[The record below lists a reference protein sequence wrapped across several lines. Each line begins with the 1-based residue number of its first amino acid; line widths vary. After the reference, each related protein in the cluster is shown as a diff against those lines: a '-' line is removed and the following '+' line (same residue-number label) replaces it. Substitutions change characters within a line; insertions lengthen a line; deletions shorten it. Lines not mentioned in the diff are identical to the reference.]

1 MAGPSPD
8 RTPNTSRRVCKLK
21 SRGSPK
27 SPAFLRPFL
36 HADAI
41 VEQPEKIKSNKI
53 QFHEFFLTKFHFLQ
67 FQKWPKINF

>member
-27 SPAFLRPFL
+27 SPAFLRPFQ

-41 VEQPEKIKSNKI
+41 VEQPENK
-53 QFHEFFLTKFHFLQ
+53 FKV
-67 FQKWPKINF
+67 

>member
-27 SPAFLRPFL
+27 SPVSLRPFQ
-36 HADAI
+36 HVDAI
-41 VEQPEKIKSNKI
+41 VEQPERK
-53 QFHEFFLTKFHFLQ
+53 
-67 FQKWPKINF
+67 NFKYHLLLHL

>member
-27 SPAFLRPFL
+27 SPVFLRPFQ

-41 VEQPEKIKSNKI
+41 VEQPESKFQVNLKKISIK
-53 QFHEFFLTKFHFLQ
+53 
-67 FQKWPKINF
+67 

>member
-27 SPAFLRPFL
+27 SPVSLRPFQ
-36 HADAI
+36 HVDAI
-41 VEQPEKIKSNKI
+41 VEQPES
-53 QFHEFFLTKFHFLQ
+53 
-67 FQKWPKINF
+67 INFKYYSLGLYL

>member
-27 SPAFLRPFL
+27 SPAFLRHDQL
-36 HADAI
+36 AGAI
-41 VEQPEKIKSNKI
+41 MVRPEKEN
-53 QFHEFFLTKFHFLQ
+53 FKF
-67 FQKWPKINF
+67 

>member
-27 SPAFLRPFL
+27 SPVSLRPFQ
-36 HADAI
+36 HVDAI
-41 VEQPEKIKSNKI
+41 VEQPKS
-53 QFHEFFLTKFHFLQ
+53 
-67 FQKWPKINF
+67 INFKYYSLVLYL